1 MEYSNRK
8 IGEKSR
14 SILIVDDAAV
24 SRIQLK
30 RIFSSE
36 YTVFVA
42 ENGRL
47 AMDILNSGEEITAVV
62 LDIMMPVMNG
72 YEVLN
77 EMQSDDRLKRI
88 PVIVVTASS
97 DEETQIKAIDHGAQD
112 VITKPINPKVI
123 QHRVAN
129 IIGRMD
135 AIRLENENKLYEQR
149 LQISETDAKT
159 GLYNKQA
166 FCFRTAEFIKDNND
180 NKYVICR
187 WDVDNFKVFNDILG
201 VDAGNEFLK
210 MTASKIKSAEMKG
223 LITAGHLEDDHF
235 VICIEWNAFYE
246 QRIAEKIVEYIRNY
260 SSKFELV
267 ARVGIFE
274 VTDVDLDVS
283 LMCDRAFLALRSIKY
298 SYSEHIAKYNES
310 MRRTLLEEQE
320 LINNMDYALS
330 TGQFVPYY
338 QPQYN
343 YSTKKLIGA
352 EALVRWNH
360 PQKGL
365 ILPDTFI
372 PIFERN
378 GFITKLD
385 EYIWGQACANIR
397 EWLDMG
403 IEVPSVAINISRTDI
418 YNAKLPDIMQNLL
431 NKYYLDASMLRLE
444 VTESVYMDSP
454 DQLISVVKRLEN
466 MGFTVEMDD
475 FGSGYSSL
483 NTLKEVPVD
492 VLKMDMKF
500 LEAGKNDRR
509 SGRILSSILRMANWI
524 DLPVLAEGVETK
536 QQADYLVSMGCVRM
550 QGYYF
555 ARPMAKAEYEQLLA
569 CSDSS
574 LSADIQQ
581 DAYLEGSFD
590 FLDAST
596 QATQLFNSFIG
607 GAQIMEY
614 DGTTLTSLRVNDSF
628 LEMMGITR
636 EEYTPIMPNILE
648 RFEEDSRGRLIAAL
662 NEAIETGNVT
672 SCELCSKSLRNG
684 EVPRWTLNKIRI
696 LSRRENRFI
705 LYFLIENI
713 NERKQLS
720 KVQKRM
726 ENIMRNLP
734 VGIGIFEF
742 GERLKPVYLSEKAC
756 SLFGF
761 TQKEYEDR
769 IANGEPLHFSPDLS
783 DVTEGKLKEHTVT
796 PVNMSCWAKK
806 KDNTSFLL
814 KTTSSVVCN
823 NGEIPLIYTVLM
835 DITDDKVR
843 NEVFN

>member
-1 MEYSNRK
+1 MDYSNCS
-8 IGEKSR
+8 IGENNR

-42 ENGRL
+42 ENGQL
-47 AMDILNSGEEITAVV
+47 AMDILNSGTEMTAVV

-72 YEVLN
+72 YEVLD
-77 EMQSDDRLKRI
+77 EMQRNDRLKRI

-166 FCFRTAEFIKDNND
+166 FCFRTSEYIKANQD

-187 WDVDNFKVFNDILG
+187 WDVDNFKVYNDIIG
-201 VDAGNEFLK
+201 VEAGDEFLK
-210 MTASKIKSAEMKG
+210 TIADEIKKRKIKG
-223 LITAGHLEDDHF
+223 LVTAGHMEDDHF
-235 VICIEWNAFYE
+235 VICVEWNAFYG
-246 QRIAEKIVEYIRNY
+246 QGVAEKIVEHIRGY
-260 SSKFELV
+260 SDSFDLI

-274 VTDVDLDVS
+274 INDVNLDVS

-298 SYSEHIAKYNES
+298 SYSEHIASYNES
-310 MRRTLLEEQE
+310 MRRALLEEQE
-320 LINNMDYALS
+320 LINNMEYALS
-330 TGQFVPYY
+330 TGEFVPYY

-343 YSTKKLIGA
+343 YSTNKLIGA
-352 EALVRWNH
+352 EVLVRWNH
-360 PQKGL
+360 PKKGL

-372 PIFERN
+372 PLFERN

-385 EYIWGQACANIR
+385 EYIWGQACADIR
-397 EWLDMG
+397 GWLDMG
-403 IEVPSVAINISRTDI
+403 IEVPPVAVNISRIDI
-418 YNAKLPDIMQNLL
+418 YNTKLPEIMQNLL
-431 NKYYLDASMLRLE
+431 SRYGIEASMLRLE
-444 VTESVYMDSP
+444 VTESAYMDAP
-454 DQLISVVKRLEN
+454 DQLISAVQRLEK
-466 MGFTVEMDD
+466 MGFVVEMDD

-509 SGRILSSILRMANWI
+509 SGRILSSVLRMANWI

-536 QQADYLVSMGCVRM
+536 QQADYLVSMGCIRM

-555 ARPMAKAEYEQLLA
+555 ARPMPKIKYEQLLS
-569 CSDSS
+569 CSD
-574 LSADIQQ
+574 LSYKTDKRH
-581 DAYLEGSFD
+581 DEYLEGSID

-648 RFEEDSRGRLIAAL
+648 RFDEDSRDRLIAAL

-672 SCELCSKSLRNG
+672 SCELCSRPFHN
-684 EVPRWTLNKIRI
+684 EAVPRWTLNKIRV
-696 LSRRENRFI
+696 LSRRENRSI

-720 KVQKRM
+720 EVQERM
-726 ENIMRNLP
+726 EDISHNLP
-734 VGIGIFEF
+734 VGIGIFEL
-742 GERLKPVYLSEKAC
+742 GEQLRPVYLSEKAC
-756 SLFGF
+756 LLFGF
-761 TQKEYEDR
+761 TQQEYEDR
-769 IANGEPLHFSPDLS
+769 IANDEPLHFSPDIR
-783 DVTEGKLKEHTVT
+783 DITEESLKEYETN
-796 PVNMSCWAKK
+796 PLNMSFLAKK
-806 KDNTSFLL
+806 KDNSRFWLRTIA
-814 KTTSSVVCN
+814 SVAYRK
-823 NGEIPLIYTVLM
+823 EHDPLIYAALM
-835 DITDDKVR
+835 DVTDEKIKDETR
-843 NEVFN
+843 L